1 MGEAIVYHVMH
12 MEKCVAQVSTAGE
25 CKIYLEDF
33 MPYDLVLEESDDFD
47 TRINNVISFH
57 SWCVSRLIPRD
68 RTYAK
73 EILNS
78 IGASQSV
85 TDRERAQIA
94 LSYHCLS
101 LLDVFWVKGENE
113 TVRFEDINLYTHS
126 LSNALVDIALRGHQ
140 MTVTN
145 AHLLANDLSTG
156 GCYPKAWVRRE
167 DGFYL
172 YKDGGQ
178 DAVEREVLASKICRC
193 FDCHQV
199 LYEQGMFEN
208 EPVSISKIMTSQR
221 YSLVTYA
228 AYDVYCTNHDWNT
241 LDKILELDAH
251 GYYMMNIL
259 DYLVGNIDRHW
270 ENWGLLVD
278 NETNQPIRLHDLM
291 DFNRAFQQYDTLD
304 GANCLTVGKRHL
316 SQREA
321 AVEAIQKIGVCQIYD
336 MNKSIWDVIY
346 AEVDVL
352 EYLKNCGILEN
363 RSKRVFSALFRR
375 AFKLKSY
382 VDVTRYRIVYSTEVD
397 CNTLKEEDGTI
408 KLYVPIT
415 RKFMLAQSE
424 LICENLRD
432 CELYTDFTREII
444 REKSANINLSI
455 HGIHC
460 GGSEADTTIKNEVL
474 TGECRPIACIMDS
487 DKKCEND
494 KYGSSAQ
501 KAIGIYEEKKE
512 TYPIELHVLA
522 VRMKENFF
530 PPEVLTL
537 ETNIENKE
545 FLTALIQFQD
555 DSRFEEFF
563 KFFNFKDGVT
573 LKRSEKVLNFRAE
586 LEAIGIIWP
595 SEEQIVNEPD
605 KILVPG
611 IGANGLGNFHKSV
624 LKHQLDER
632 YEKMVQFRCKEE
644 DCEKVHQKAIK
655 AHCIL
660 QYVKKPWEDD
670 WKAIEQLVI
679 DFGIAF
685 PETMTFVG

>member
-25 CKIYLEDF
+25 CKVYLEDF

-47 TRINNVISFH
+47 DRINNVTNFYY
-57 SWCVSRLIPRD
+57 WCASRMLTLD

-101 LLDVFWVKGENE
+101 LLDVFWVKGEKENIL
-113 TVRFEDINLYTHS
+113 FEDINLYTHS

-199 LYEQGMFEN
+199 LYEQGIFEN
-208 EPVSISKIMTSQR
+208 EPVSISKIMTSQQ

-241 LDKILELDAH
+241 LDKILELDAQ

-259 DYLVGNIDRHW
+259 DYLVGNTDRHW

-304 GANCLTVGKRHL
+304 GANCLTVGKRNL

-321 AVEAIQKIGVCQIYD
+321 AMEAVEKTTINKICDIDIVDFAGHKEWGYMFQKRMSSLLI
-336 MNKSIWDVIY
+336 KSI
-346 AEVDVL
+346 
-352 EYLKNCGILEN
+352 
-363 RSKRVFSALFRR
+363 
-375 AFKLKSY
+375 
-382 VDVTRYRIVYSTEVD
+382 
-397 CNTLKEEDGTI
+397 
-408 KLYVPIT
+408 
-415 RKFMLAQSE
+415 
-424 LICENLRD
+424 
-432 CELYTDFTREII
+432 
-444 REKSANINLSI
+444 
-455 HGIHC
+455 
-460 GGSEADTTIKNEVL
+460 
-474 TGECRPIACIMDS
+474 
-487 DKKCEND
+487 
-494 KYGSSAQ
+494 
-501 KAIGIYEEKKE
+501 
-512 TYPIELHVLA
+512 
-522 VRMKENFF
+522 
-530 PPEVLTL
+530 
-537 ETNIENKE
+537 
-545 FLTALIQFQD
+545 
-555 DSRFEEFF
+555 
-563 KFFNFKDGVT
+563 
-573 LKRSEKVLNFRAE
+573 
-586 LEAIGIIWP
+586 
-595 SEEQIVNEPD
+595 
-605 KILVPG
+605 
-611 IGANGLGNFHKSV
+611 
-624 LKHQLDER
+624 
-632 YEKMVQFRCKEE
+632 
-644 DCEKVHQKAIK
+644 
-655 AHCIL
+655 
-660 QYVKKPWEDD
+660 
-670 WKAIEQLVI
+670 
-679 DFGIAF
+679 
-685 PETMTFVG
+685 

>member
-1 MGEAIVYHVMH
+1 MGEATVYCVMH

-25 CKIYLEDF
+25 CKVYLEDF

-47 TRINNVISFH
+47 DRINNVTNFYY
-57 SWCVSRLIPRD
+57 WCASRMLTLD

-101 LLDVFWVKGENE
+101 L
-113 TVRFEDINLYTHS
+113 

-156 GCYPKAWVRRE
+156 GCYPKAWVRKD

-208 EPVSISKIMTSQR
+208 EPVSISRIMTSQR

-259 DYLVGNIDRHW
+259 DYLVGNTDRHW

-321 AVEAIQKIGVCQIYD
+321 AMEAVRNIGLNRNCD
-336 MNKSIWDVIY
+336 MDASIFG
-346 AEVDVL
+346 
-352 EYLKNCGILEN
+352 KQ
-363 RSKRVFSALFRR
+363 
-375 AFKLKSY
+375 
-382 VDVTRYRIVYSTEVD
+382 
-397 CNTLKEEDGTI
+397 
-408 KLYVPIT
+408 
-415 RKFMLAQSE
+415 M
-424 LICENLRD
+424 ICERRLRKRLD
-432 CELYTDFTREII
+432 I
-444 REKSANINLSI
+444 
-455 HGIHC
+455 
-460 GGSEADTTIKNEVL
+460 L
-474 TGECRPIACIMDS
+474 TNA
-487 DKKCEND
+487 
-494 KYGSSAQ
+494 
-501 KAIGIYEEKKE
+501 
-512 TYPIELHVLA
+512 
-522 VRMKENFF
+522 
-530 PPEVLTL
+530 
-537 ETNIENKE
+537 
-545 FLTALIQFQD
+545 
-555 DSRFEEFF
+555 
-563 KFFNFKDGVT
+563 
-573 LKRSEKVLNFRAE
+573 
-586 LEAIGIIWP
+586 
-595 SEEQIVNEPD
+595 
-605 KILVPG
+605 
-611 IGANGLGNFHKSV
+611 
-624 LKHQLDER
+624 
-632 YEKMVQFRCKEE
+632 
-644 DCEKVHQKAIK
+644 
-655 AHCIL
+655 
-660 QYVKKPWEDD
+660 
-670 WKAIEQLVI
+670 
-679 DFGIAF
+679 
-685 PETMTFVG
+685 